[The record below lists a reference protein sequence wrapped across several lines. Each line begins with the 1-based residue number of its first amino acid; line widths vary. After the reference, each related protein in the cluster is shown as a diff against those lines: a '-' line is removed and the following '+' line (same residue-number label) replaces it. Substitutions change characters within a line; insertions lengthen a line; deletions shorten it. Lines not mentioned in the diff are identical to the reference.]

1 MSDLENKEYVLSIIS
16 RIDFPGNSDLIR
28 LIEHIDV
35 TEKSVKIIINSEL
48 TRQNKM
54 ITDQW
59 LHCIERDSKIESC
72 SVIYTKHNSPTLKKD
87 VPSVNTNLMNK
98 LDLSHLG
105 KIILVA
111 SGKGGVGKSTV
122 STNIAASIAELGFK
136 VGLMDADI
144 YGPRQTKMLRLV

>member
-48 TRQNKM
+48 TSQNKM

-59 LHCIERDSKIESC
+59 QSF
-72 SVIYTKHNSPTLKKD
+72 Y
-87 VPSVNTNLMNK
+87 
-98 LDLSHLG
+98 
-105 KIILVA
+105 
-111 SGKGGVGKSTV
+111 
-122 STNIAASIAELGFK
+122 
-136 VGLMDADI
+136 
-144 YGPRQTKMLRLV
+144 

>member
-16 RIDFPGNSDLIR
+16 KIDFPGNSDLIR

-35 TEKSVKIIINSEL
+35 TEKSVKIIINSEMK
-48 TRQNKM
+48 RQNKM

-59 LHCIERDSKIESC
+59 LHFIEKDSKIASG
-72 SVIYTKHNSPTLKKD
+72 SVIYTKHNTPTLKKD
-87 VPSVNTNLMNK
+87 VPSVNANLVNK
-98 LDLSHLG
+98 FDLSHLG
-105 KIILVA
+105 KIIFVA

-122 STNIAASIAELGFK
+122 SSNIAASIAELGFK

-144 YGPRQTKMLRLV
+144 